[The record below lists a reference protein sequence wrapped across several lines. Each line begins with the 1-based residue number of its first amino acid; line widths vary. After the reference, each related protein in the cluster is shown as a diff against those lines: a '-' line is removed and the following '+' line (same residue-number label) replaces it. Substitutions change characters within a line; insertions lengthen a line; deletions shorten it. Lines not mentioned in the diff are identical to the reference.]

1 MVYRRYHPDDDH
13 SVSMATVVVTEFRSE
28 SALWK
33 QGNACQGS
41 GLLQVGGKEGWRQA
55 WLLCATASRTQ
66 NEEGATKL
74 HHLRP
79 LKQVIPAVYLELK

>member
-13 SVSMATVVVTEFRSE
+13 SINIATVVVTEFRSE
-28 SALWK
+28 SASCK
-33 QGNACQGS
+33 QGNACPRS
-41 GLLQVGGKEGWRQA
+41 GMLQVGGKDGWRQA
-55 WLLCATASRTQ
+55 WLLCATASGTQ

-79 LKQVIPAVYLELK
+79 PKQVKPAVYL